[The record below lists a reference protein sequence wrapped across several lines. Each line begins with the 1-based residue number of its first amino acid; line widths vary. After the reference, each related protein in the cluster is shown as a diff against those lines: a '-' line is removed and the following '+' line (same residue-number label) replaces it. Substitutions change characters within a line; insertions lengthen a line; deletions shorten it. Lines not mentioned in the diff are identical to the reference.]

1 MPGRFNSDSKRPALR
16 LVLLYTAFTGL
27 WFFISGMLAETLL
40 EVELVSG
47 FHVGRVLL
55 FLTVPTF
62 VLYLLLRRH
71 ERALKL
77 EICRDVDQLRRKEAD
92 LELSLNQRAAVLQN
106 IPDPAWLKDR
116 EGRYVAVNEAFSR
129 ECGLPAKAVVGKTD
143 LDIFPHE
150 LAEAYRADDFTV
162 MDEGRSKRT
171 ETLSTQ
177 EGDQGRWLE
186 ATKTP
191 VYDRDGVVIGTAGIS
206 RDITDRKQAQEKV
219 ARLTRLYAIL
229 LQANQAIMRRITRQ
243 QLFEDV
249 CRLAVSHGKL
259 RAAFIRV
266 ANGDPHQVQTGFFGG
281 SEEEQADLRL
291 VTDSDL
297 LDGPGP
303 TGKALREGLPA
314 ICNDFLHCP
323 EGEHWREEGARHGVR
338 AVAAFPLSRE
348 SRVVGTLTLYAGEVQ
363 FFDPLLVDLL
373 QEMAVSLSFAQDSIE
388 QEAKRLQA
396 ESALRLSEKRF
407 RTVVETVPGILYT
420 ASLPDFATT
429 YISPAVERLLGYGTQ
444 EFIDDPLF
452 WFKCIYEEDRDIVYA
467 QMASILACEA
477 KLHIVYRVWHKDG
490 STLRWFS
497 DSFATLCGTDGA
509 PLSVIGARTDITD
522 QVRMEDAL
530 KDSEDRFRELFNTM
544 HSAVAI
550 YEVRGE
556 GEDFVFRNVNRS
568 LERIEGMDRHE
579 LLGKSVREVFPAAEE
594 FGLLEALRR
603 VWRSGEAEHK
613 AADLYRDERVV
624 SWRESDIFRLPSG
637 EVVTVYDDVSER
649 MEALEKLKLDAKVF
663 AESAE
668 GIMVTDGGM
677 RIISVNRM
685 FSEITGYSEEEA
697 LGQKPSLLR
706 SDRHDRSFYQN
717 LWAAIEL
724 SGRWVGEIWNRRK
737 SGEIFPAWMAISA
750 VRDEQERVSHYI
762 GIFTDI
768 SLRKE
773 AEERIRHLTH
783 YDALTDLPNQ
793 FMLLDHIEL
802 ALAQGRRNH
811 RFVAVMAV
819 NLDRFREVNEHFGHF
834 AGDQVLQVIAKRLAG
849 LMREGDTVARLGAD
863 NFAVV
868 MPDLDDN
875 QLAVTVASKVLEAV
889 RRPVR
894 INGYELNLTAR
905 VGIALFPTHGDQAES
920 LVKHADIA
928 LSSAKADGGGNYIF
942 YNREQSRELEEML
955 ALENALRHAIE
966 RGELR
971 LHYQPHIDLMSGEI
985 VAMEAL
991 LRWQHPQQG
1000 LLPPGRF
1007 LPIAEQCGLILPIG
1021 EWVLKEASRQAKE
1034 WHDAG
1039 FIKLRMAVNMSVL
1052 QFRQRDL
1059 VEKVQ
1064 AALDDSGLNPI
1075 YLELEFTETFLMENR
1090 EETTD
1095 ILRRLRDI
1103 GLRFV
1108 IDDFGT
1114 GHSSLSFLKL
1124 FPIDQLKINQEFIRD
1139 IAFNPAD
1146 AAIVQG
1152 MIALGHSLK
1161 LKMVAKGV
1169 ETEAQMNY
1177 LRSIHCDEMQGF
1189 LYSQALPPAEALA
1202 MLQSSK
1208 RLQDIAQ
1215 MSGAVRKL
1223 LIVDDEPNVVT
1234 ALQRLLRS
1242 EGYHIFGAADAREA
1256 LEILAVTKDIGV
1268 VLTDQRMPGMSG
1280 IELLSKVK
1288 VLYPNISR
1296 LVLSGYTEVKTI
1308 TEAINRGEV
1317 YKFITKPW
1325 EDEEL
1330 RESLRDAFL
1339 RHEVA
1344 LDADKER
1351 EARSQ

>member
-1 MPGRFNSDSKRPALR
+1 MPGRFDSDSKRPALR
-16 LVLLYTAFTGL
+16 LVMLYMAFTGL
-27 WFFISGMLAETLL
+27 WFFVSGMLAETLL
-40 EVELVSG
+40 EVEQASG
-47 FHVGRVLL
+47 FHLGKALL
-55 FLTVPTF
+55 FFTVPAV
-62 VLYLLLRRH
+62 VLYVLLRRH
-71 ERALKL
+71 ERALRQA
-77 EICRDVDQLRRKEAD
+77 ICRDADQLRRKEAE
-92 LELSLNQRAAVLQN
+92 LELSLNQRAAILRN

-129 ECGLPAKAVVGKTD
+129 EFGLPANAVVGKTD
-143 LDIFPHE
+143 LDLFPHE
-150 LAEAYRADDFTV
+150 AAETYRADDFTV
-162 MDEGRSKRT
+162 MDEGRSKRM
-171 ETLSTQ
+171 EALSA
-177 EGDQGRWLE
+177 GRWLE
-186 ATKTP
+186 TVKAP
-191 VYDRDGVVIGTAGIS
+191 VYDREGGVVGTTGIS
-206 RDITDRKQAQEKV
+206 RDITDKKLAQEK
-219 ARLTRLYAIL
+219 ASRLARLYAIL

-249 CRLAVSHGKL
+249 CRLAVSQGKF

-266 ANGDPHQVQTGFFGG
+266 ANGDPHQVQTGFFEGG
-281 SEEEQADLRL
+281 EEASASLRL

-323 EGEHWREEGARHGVR
+323 EGEFWRSEGLRHGVR

-348 SRVVGTLTLYAGEVQ
+348 GRVVGAMTLYAGEVQ

-373 QEMAVSLSFAQDSIE
+373 QEMAVSLSFAQDSME
-388 QEAKRLQA
+388 QEAKRLEA
-396 ESALRLSEKRF
+396 ETALRQSESRF

-429 YISPAVERLLGYGTQ
+429 YISPAVERLLGYGPQ
-444 EFIDDPLF
+444 AFIDDPQF
-452 WFKCIYEEDRDIVYA
+452 WFKCIYEEDQDIVRA
-467 QMASILACEA
+467 QMASMLACEA
-477 KLHIVYRVWHKDG
+477 KLQIMYRVRHKDG

-497 DSFATLCGTDGA
+497 DSFATLCGADGTT
-509 PLSVIGARTDITD
+509 LSVIGVRTDISD
-522 QVRMEDAL
+522 RVRMEDAL
-530 KDSEDRFRELFNTM
+530 KDSEDRFHELFNTM

-550 YEVRGE
+550 YEVRGD
-556 GEDFVFRNVNRS
+556 GEDFVFRNVNPS
-568 LERIEGMDRHE
+568 LERIEGMDRHD
-579 LLGKSVREVFPAAEE
+579 LLGKRLQEVFPAAEE

-603 VWRSGEAEHK
+603 VWRSGQAEHK

-663 AESAE
+663 EESAE

-685 FSEITGYSEEEA
+685 FSEITGYSEAEA

-706 SDRHDRSFYQN
+706 SNRHDRSFYQN

-737 SGEIFPAWMAISA
+737 NGEIFPAWMAISA
-750 VRDEQERVSHYI
+750 VRDEQGRMSHYI

-802 ALAQGRRNH
+802 ALAQARRNR

-834 AGDQVLQVIAKRLAG
+834 AGDQVLQVIGKRLAG

-863 NFAVV
+863 NFAIV
-868 MPDLDDN
+868 MPDLDDS
-875 QLAVTVASKVLEAV
+875 QLAVTAAGKVLEAV
-889 RRPVR
+889 RRSVR
-894 INGYELNLTAR
+894 VNGYELNLTAR
-905 VGIALFPTHGDQAES
+905 LGIALYPPHGEQAET

-928 LSSAKADGGGNYIF
+928 LSGAKAEGGGNYVF
-942 YNREQSRELEEML
+942 YTQEQSRELEEML

-966 RGELR
+966 RDELR
-971 LHYQPHIDLMSGEI
+971 LHYQPHIDLRSGEI

-991 LRWQHPQQG
+991 LRWQHPQEG
-1000 LLPPGRF
+1000 LLSPARF

-1021 EWVLKEASRQAKE
+1021 EWVLQEASRQARE

-1039 FIKLRMAVNMSVL
+1039 FVKLRMAVNMSIL

-1064 AALDDSGLNPI
+1064 AAVEAAGLNPVH
-1075 YLELEFTETFLMENR
+1075 LELEFTETFLMENR
-1090 EETTD
+1090 EETADT
-1095 ILRRLRDI
+1095 LRRLRDF

-1124 FPIDQLKINQEFIRD
+1124 FPIDLLKINQEFIRD

-1189 LYSQALPPAEALA
+1189 LYSQALPPAEALTL
-1202 MLQSSK
+1202 LQSSK

-1215 MSGAVRKL
+1215 MAGAARKL
-1223 LIVDDEPNVVT
+1223 LIVDDEPHVIT
-1234 ALQRLLRS
+1234 ALQRLLRG

-1256 LEILAVTKDIGV
+1256 LEILAVTEDIGV

-1280 IELLSKVK
+1280 IELLSQVK
-1288 VLYPNISR
+1288 VLYPTITR

-1330 RESLRDAFL
+1330 RENLREAFL
-1339 RHEVA
+1339 RHEMT
-1344 LDADKER
+1344 LDNGKGKEGR
-1351 EARSQ
+1351 PRQPA